1 MSLLSSS
8 SPQTGII
15 EEHEPFNHKL
25 FEKAKDNARQEEDLI
40 EEIARLRRNV
50 PPAVVE
56 KNKKRFKEEG
66 EADDEG
72 LKTLEIKMS
81 DAEKDRRIG
90 GTVLGIGRLERQDAV
105 EQNWGQGIKGLERVL
120 ATLPEVVARCE
131 RASKAEEYVN
141 GMHGK

>member
-1 MSLLSSS
+1 
-8 SPQTGII
+8 
-15 EEHEPFNHKL
+15 
-25 FEKAKDNARQEEDLI
+25 LI

-56 KNKKRFKEEG
+56 KNKKRFKQEG

-72 LKTLEIKMS
+72 LKALETKMGE
-81 DAEKDRRIG
+81 AENVRRIG

-105 EQNWGQGIKGLERVL
+105 EQNWSQGVKGLERVL
-120 ATLPEVVARCE
+120 GTLPEVVARCE